1 MKTTLP
7 NRPLSRRDF
16 LRASAGLMGMA
27 ALAACAPGA
36 AAACALPSP
45 PYLPRW
51 NTRSFRWINPGK
63 LKSAARTVPLS

>member
-36 AAACALPSP
+36 APAA
-45 PYLPRW
+45 
-51 NTRSFRWINPGK
+51 GGG
-63 LKSAARTVPLS
+63 SAAALRALLANEHCYVLTAKQRLVHV